1 VRRIAVLAVVLSVLV
16 AGCTYEDLVDFVN
29 EAGGSDSLSSS
40 PDPGVK
46 AAGASP
52 AAVDAEKE
60 AGEKTDSA
68 LDPTAT
74 GANGQPLTLQERQTL
89 LNEAAKLRPG
99 NDKLELRRRLMQVLA
114 GQRPEQWHTTLL
126 LAPERGDVAQRKL
139 FENVIEAQHDLLPLF
154 STGTPEHDQLSVG
167 YCAFLR
173 KYTEIWGSS
182 LTGTAFLEFADHDLC
197 KE

>member
-1 VRRIAVLAVVLSVLV
+1 VLAVVLSVLV

-74 GANGQPLTLQERQTL
+74 GANGQPLTLQERAAL
-89 LNEAAKLRPG
+89 LGEAAKLRPA
-99 NDKLELRRRLMQVLA
+99 NDKMELRRRLLRSLA
-114 GQRPEQWHTTLL
+114 GLPREPWHKAFLISPE
-126 LAPERGDVAQRKL
+126 PEDAAQRKL
-139 FENVIEAQHDLLPLF
+139 HEDLIEAYRDLLPLF
-154 STGTPEHDQLSVG
+154 STGTPQRVLLTLG
-167 YCAFLR
+167 YCTVLS
-173 KYTEIWGSS
+173 KYKQVWGPT
-182 LTGTAFLEFADHDLC
+182 LTGIAFLEFVDHDLC
-197 KE
+197 VGFDTNV

>member
-74 GANGQPLTLQERQTL
+74 GANGQPLTLQERAAL
-89 LNEAAKLRPG
+89 LGEAAALRPG
-99 NDKLELRRRLMQVLA
+99 NDKLEIRRRMMQVRA
-114 GQRPEQWHTTLL
+114 GQRPERSHIVVSPD
-126 LAPERGDVAQRKL
+126 PERGDVAQRKL
-139 FENVIEAQHDLLPLF
+139 FEYLIEAHHDMLPLF
-154 STGTPEHDQLSVG
+154 PTGTPDYDQLQRG

-173 KYTEIWGSS
+173 KYTSVWGPTLS
-182 LTGTAFLEFADHDLC
+182 GTAFLEFADHDLC